1 MNNKGFTDKEFIQTC
16 FLQYDAYIKTKRGVN
31 KMNAVGNF
39 LNEENSNHE
48 NKDYHN
54 LDEIAKKIILIYTR
68 WGNVT
73 DFTGVVEKFK
83 KQYING
89 ESKIENNETKEE
101 KRGIGVIYD
110 YICNYNFDQNGFNIF
125 VNSIDIHTKLFSKC
139 IGKEFGGSLRT
150 EQAVLFDTNIE
161 VVSPVEAMKR
171 YNEYIMK
178 SDSIMEQLDKM
189 DIFGY
194 IDGCLKI
201 MVDLIKIQP
210 FADGNKRTF
219 RSLFNLM
226 IKRKNL
232 PPVYIGNEESGDFK
246 KALLSAMVDDNY
258 EQLNKLYIRL
268 ICDSIVLLGL
278 KEAQIEQRNERTKK
292 SK

>member
-1 MNNKGFTDKEFIQTC
+1 MNNKGFTDKEFIQAC

-48 NKDYHN
+48 NKDYHD

>member
-1 MNNKGFTDKEFIQTC
+1 MNNKGFTDKEFIQAC
-16 FLQYDAYIKTKRGVN
+16 FLQYDAYIKSKRGVN
-31 KMNAVGNF
+31 KMNVVEKS
-39 LNEENSNHE
+39 LNGEGSNHKNE
-48 NKDYHN
+48 DYHN

-161 VVSPVEAMKR
+161 VASPAEAMKR

-189 DIFGY
+189 DIFEY
-194 IDGCLKI
+194 INGCLKI

-258 EQLNKLYIRL
+258 EQLNRLYIRL

-278 KEAQIEQRNERTKK
+278 KEAQVEQKSEKIKK

>member
-1 MNNKGFTDKEFIQTC
+1 MNNKGFTDKEFIQAC